1 MTGGH
6 STAQAGPSEQ
16 MRPQAASRRAACG
29 AAGRTRHRRAA
40 RCAKGR
46 QGGGRREGAARRA
59 AAGVRATGGA
69 VRPSREPGRPRLD
82 LVCAQ
87 FPGAVILCW

>member
-1 MTGGH
+1 VPAGRKPQGG
-6 STAQAGPSEQ
+6 GW
-16 MRPQAASRRAACG
+16 SRRPHKAQ
-29 AAGRTRHRRAA
+29 A